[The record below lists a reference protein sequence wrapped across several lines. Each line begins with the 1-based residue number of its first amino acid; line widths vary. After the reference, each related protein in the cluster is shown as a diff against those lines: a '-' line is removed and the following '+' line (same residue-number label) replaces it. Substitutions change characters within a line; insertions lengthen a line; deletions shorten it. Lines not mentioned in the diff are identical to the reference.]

1 MTLLIVA
8 ILTVRSLMALNAV
21 DPGFNPE
28 HTLTFNM
35 VLMPDRYPD
44 GAALRRM
51 VRTAAAEFATIHGVT
66 AVGITSAR
74 PLGGNAWTNPVTLDT
89 STESAMVGIRL
100 ISPGYFEAM
109 QTPVMRGRALG
120 PRDDENATKVGVVTE
135 TCARKLFGSADP
147 IGRHI
152 KLGNAGSNGSWRE
165 IVGVAADVHD
175 SALNAPPEPIFFIP
189 YDQLGDPFT
198 AMAGRGLDVVL
209 RGTDEIAPE
218 LAAVRSRLQKLD
230 PSVPIHDV
238 QTLGDVV
245 SSSIAQPRFRTYLFA
260 SFGIVALALATVGL
274 YGVLSYTVA
283 QRGHEFGI
291 RVALGASPAHLLNL
305 VGRYGSVILGL
316 GMSAGFILSLLVSSL
331 LRSMLFGVSAIDSAS
346 WILAGIV
353 VAAVATMAIL
363 VPARHA
369 MKADPLDAIRYE

>member
-1 MTLLIVA
+1 
-8 ILTVRSLMALNAV
+8 
-21 DPGFNPE
+21 
-28 HTLTFNM
+28 
-35 VLMPDRYPD
+35 
-44 GAALRRM
+44 
-51 VRTAAAEFATIHGVT
+51 
-66 AVGITSAR
+66 
-74 PLGGNAWTNPVTLDT
+74 
-89 STESAMVGIRL
+89 
-100 ISPGYFEAM
+100 
-109 QTPVMRGRALG
+109 
-120 PRDDENATKVGVVTE
+120 
-135 TCARKLFGSADP
+135 
-147 IGRHI
+147 
-152 KLGNAGSNGSWRE
+152 
-165 IVGVAADVHD
+165 
-175 SALNAPPEPIFFIP
+175 
-189 YDQLGDPFT
+189 
-198 AMAGRGLDVVL
+198 
-209 RGTDEIAPE
+209 
-218 LAAVRSRLQKLD
+218 
-230 PSVPIHDV
+230 V